1 LLIVPALWIE
11 VFRRRAFALTPHKA
25 TAPGSRTYA
34 GQSLKAGD
42 AAWEGLQLNL
52 TTDRVFSQRDLQR
65 EVEDSMAS
73 RLLARD
79 AFDRVMVTVH
89 GQSTYRSILDGID
102 PPRLMAARREM
113 LSFLPSGPLRV
124 LEVGV
129 GVETWASNLPLYPPG
144 VSLVGLD
151 PEVSA
156 YATWPKK
163 PRGLDFEAVRGWAEA
178 LPFADN
184 SFDAVVASLVLCSVR
199 EPDTALREIAR
210 VLKPGGRYL
219 FLEHIRAPTGS
230 ALRWQQEVLHP
241 LHAFCCN
248 GCRLTRQQDRS
259 ILRAH
264 SEQLFKAVPVLKHY
278 LCHGDWPCTTQ
289 ILGYAVA

>member
-1 LLIVPALWIE
+1 MSTPQDRIDEYFRKRYLLSESPVC
-11 VFRRRAFALTPHKA
+11 
-25 TAPGSRTYA
+25 
-34 GQSLKAGD
+34 
-42 AAWEGLQLNL
+42 
-52 TTDRVFSQRDLQR
+52 
-65 EVEDSMAS
+65 
-73 RLLARD
+73 
-79 AFDRVMVTVH
+79 
-89 GQSTYRSILDGID
+89 
-102 PPRLMAARREM
+102 
-113 LSFLPSGPLRV
+113 
-124 LEVGV
+124 LEQ
-129 GVETWASNLPLYPPG
+129 
-144 VSLVGLD
+144 
-151 PEVSA
+151 
-156 YATWPKK
+156 
-163 PRGLDFEAVRGWAEA
+163 A

-264 SEQLFKAVPVLKHY
+264 SEQLFTAVPAEL
-278 LCHGDWPCTTQ
+278 
-289 ILGYAVA
+289 LG